1 MENGYYVFISKDLKN
16 LTCKI
21 LIGEG
26 FTQTGKEQLLTIKL
40 HNGLIKLIIDG
51 HETENKIRDVTET
64 IRNAGSDEEYFDIQ
78 IDDFFGTLMKSMGVD
93 NSLIFESNNDE

>member
-1 MENGYYVFISKDLKN
+1 MENGYYVFINKDLEN

-78 IDDFFGTLMKSMGVD
+78 IDDFMGTLMKSMGVD
-93 NSLIFESNNDE
+93 NSLIFESNDNE